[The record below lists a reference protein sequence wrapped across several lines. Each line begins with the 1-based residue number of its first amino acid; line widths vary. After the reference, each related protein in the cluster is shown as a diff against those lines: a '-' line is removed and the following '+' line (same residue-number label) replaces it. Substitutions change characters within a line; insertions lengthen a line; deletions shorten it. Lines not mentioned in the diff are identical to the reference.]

1 MTGGQIAERLGS
13 LRHNPLVRAAGIP
26 VYRATL
32 RLRPGIGAR
41 VLATSMP
48 KSGTHLLTALLD
60 AIPGMR
66 FSGYHLTE
74 AELAGRRG
82 PVDRLDRALRRV
94 RRGQYVSG
102 HLPARSAVV
111 GCVTELDYRTI
122 FIVRDPRDVAVSDLH
137 YILGFRQHPLH
148 ERLHR
153 MPSEEERL
161 LAMITGIDE
170 TRDGHPLLEPMGER
184 VAGYLA
190 WMSSDQA
197 ITVRFEDLVGPSG
210 GGSDARQRGTVSA
223 VLRHLDRD
231 DDPDAVD
238 RIRRAVWSPSS
249 STFRRGSTGDWRLHF
264 RPVHVQKVKELA
276 GSQLI
281 ALGYESDLDW

>member
-1 MTGGQIAERLGS
+1 MTGGAVTERLGS

-26 VYRATL
+26 AYRAAL
-32 RLRPGIGAR
+32 RLRPGSGAR

-60 AIPGMR
+60 AVPGMR

-74 AELAGRRG
+74 AEIAGRRG
-82 PVDRLDRALRRV
+82 PVDRLDKALRRV
-94 RRGQYVSG
+94 RPGQYMSG
-102 HLPARSAVV
+102 HLPARPAVV
-111 GCVTELDYRTI
+111 ASVAALDYRTI
-122 FIVRDPRDVAVSDLH
+122 LIIRDPRDVAVSDLH

-153 MPSEEERL
+153 MPGEQERL

-170 TRDGHPLLEPMGER
+170 MRDGHPLLEPMGQR
-184 VAGYLA
+184 VAGYLG
-190 WMSSDQA
+190 WMSSDRA

-210 GGSDARQRGTVSA
+210 GGSEDRQQATVSA
-223 VLRHLDRD
+223 VLRHLDRR
-231 DDPDAVD
+231 DDPDEVD
-238 RIRRAVWSPSS
+238 RISHAVWSPSS
-249 STFRRGSTGDWRLHF
+249 STFRRGAVGDWRPHF
-264 RPVHVQKVKELA
+264 HPIHIEQVKRLA

-281 ALGYESDLDW
+281 ALGYEPDLNW

>member
-41 VLATSMP
+41 VLAISMP

-74 AELAGRRG
+74 AEVAGRRG

-94 RRGQYVSG
+94 RQGQYLSG
-102 HLPARSAVV
+102 HLPARPAVV
-111 GCVTELDYRTI
+111 GCVAELGYRTI

-153 MPSEEERL
+153 MPTEDERL
-161 LAMITGIDE
+161 LAMITGIDD
-170 TRDGHPLLEPMGER
+170 TRDGHPLLEPMGQR
-184 VAGYLA
+184 VAGYLG
-190 WMSSDQA
+190 WMSSDQTL
-197 ITVRFEDLVGPSG
+197 TVRFEDLVGPSG
-210 GGSDARQRGTVSA
+210 GGSHDRQRATVSA
-223 VLRHLDRD
+223 VLNHLDRL
-231 DDPDAVD
+231 DDPDDVD
-238 RIRRAVWSPSS
+238 RISRAVWSPTS
-249 STFRRGSTGDWRLHF
+249 STFRRGAIGDWRLHF
-264 RPVHVQKVKELA
+264 RPVHVERVKGLA